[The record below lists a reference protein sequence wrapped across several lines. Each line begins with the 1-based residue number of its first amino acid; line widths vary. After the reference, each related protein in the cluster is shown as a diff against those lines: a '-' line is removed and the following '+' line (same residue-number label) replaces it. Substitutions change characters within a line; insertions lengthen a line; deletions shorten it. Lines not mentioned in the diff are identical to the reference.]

1 VAEQVPQPFQ
11 YGVIRVVPRVERGER
26 VNVGVVLLCRGHAY
40 LGIRVGLGARAIAA
54 LAALDP
60 ELDLDALRAHLDGLR
75 RVVEGDPDAG
85 PVAALA
91 PAERFHWAVSPSSTI
106 IDASDQH
113 TGLTRDPAATLEH
126 LARTL
131 AG

>member
-1 VAEQVPQPFQ
+1 MAEPGAQPFQ
-11 YGVIRVVPRVERGER
+11 YGVIRIVPRVERGER
-26 VNVGVVLLCRGHAY
+26 VNAGVVLLCRGHAY
-40 LGIRVGLGARAIAA
+40 LGIRVALGPRQVAA

-75 RVVEGDPDAG
+75 RVVEGEADAG

-91 PAERFHWAVSPSSTI
+91 AAERFHWAVSPSSTM

-113 TGLTRDPAATLEH
+113 TGLTHDPAATLEH
-126 LARTL
+126 LFRTL